1 MYLPGRLGTT
11 TLGDILGA
19 LHRARMSGVLE
30 LTETEGLGSGRVH
43 RVHIVGGL
51 VVDVDTSFRVTR
63 LGDILKAA
71 GLLGADSARR
81 LTRRLLGS
89 PHRRCGEI
97 LVGEGLVPPD
107 AVARALRQQT
117 RARLEALFSLRDARL
132 SFHLSR
138 PAQRASAF
146 GPEDFLH
153 GRPRRRDADRA
164 PRAADGVDGDGWVRP
179 AATGRAPRGADSEAL
194 AVLGLPDGA
203 DVSSVHQAF
212 KRLAVRMHPDR
223 FPHADPARKAELVR
237 RFAAISAAYH
247 AIMART

>member
-19 LHRARMSGVLE
+19 LHRERVSGVLE

-43 RVHIVGGL
+43 RVHVVSGL
-51 VVDVDTSFRVTR
+51 VVDVDTSLRVTR

-71 GLLGADSARR
+71 GVLGADAARR
-81 LTRRLLGS
+81 LTRQLLGA
-89 PHRRCGEI
+89 PDRRCGEI
-97 LVGEGLVPPD
+97 LVSDGLVPPD

-117 RARLEALFSLRDARL
+117 RARLEALFSLRDARV

-138 PAQRASAF
+138 YAQRPSAF
-146 GPEDFLH
+146 GPEEFLH
-153 GRPRRRDADRA
+153 GRPRRRDGE
-164 PRAADGVDGDGWVRP
+164 RAAPAIQNDDWVRP
-179 AATGRAPRGADSEAL
+179 DPRPPARRGADSEAR
-194 AVLGLPDGA
+194 AVLGLPDDA